1 MKVKWSKSWKSSIQ
15 TRKQR
20 KYVYNAP
27 NHIRHRLLNSNLSK
41 ELREKYSKRSIV
53 IRKGDEV
60 KILRGKFAG
69 KTGKITNLNIKK
81 NYVHIENQLIKKKDG
96 TEVPIKFRPSNLVV
110 LELFKDDDKRF
121 KHIKG
126 A

>member
-1 MKVKWSKSWKSSIQ
+1 MVVTKSAK
-15 TRKQR
+15 KQR
-20 KYVYNAP
+20 KNLKNAP
-27 NHIRHRLLNSNLSK
+27 LHIKQKQMAVHLSK